1 MPATIAKRTTKKPP
15 AGKKAAKNGTG
26 GKSIKAPGA
35 KTPNVKRIL
44 NVKPSPRQEE
54 DWRPDNAAAAGLL
67 AAAAAIPPSKDLRQS
82 WWAVGD
88 QGTTG
93 ACVGFATADSVLR
106 WHYVKVGWITTNDLL
121 SPRYVWM
128 AAKETDPFTSPPT
141 TFIETDGTSLKAALD
156 IARKYGAVKDDVLPF
171 TGKVLYTGEAQ
182 TFYAIAAQMKIASYF
197 NLGRNIVNWRTWLAN
212 NGPILTRLDVD
223 ATWDAVDST
232 GWLDLYQPGTARGGH
247 AVALVG
253 YAPDRFIVRNSWGTS
268 WGDKGFAY
276 ASIAY
281 AQAAFTEAY
290 GVTL

>member
-1 MPATIAKRTTKKPP
+1 MPTTTAKRTTKKPP
-15 AGKKAAKNGTG
+15 AAKKAAKKAPG

-35 KTPNVKRIL
+35 KTPNEKRIL

-67 AAAAAIPPSKDLRQS
+67 AAAAAIPASKDLRQS

-88 QGTTG
+88 QGATG

-106 WHYVKVGWITTNDLL
+106 WHFVQAGWITTSDLL

-171 TGKVLYTGEAQ
+171 TGNILYTGEAQ
-182 TFYAIAAQMKIASYF
+182 TFYAIASQMKIASYF
-197 NLGRNIVNWRTWLAN
+197 NLGRNITSWRTWLAN

-232 GWLDLYQPGTARGGH
+232 GWLDLYQPGTSRGGH
-247 AVALVG
+247 GVALVG
-253 YAPDRFIVRNSWGTS
+253 YAPDRFIVRNSWNVS